1 MDELLDIWDEEGRK
15 TGRTALKS
23 DAHRHGWCHPT
34 VHIWFYTA
42 DARVLL
48 QRRAEDK
55 DTFPGLWDVSVAG
68 HIGAGETPEQG
79 ALREIR
85 EEIGLEV
92 ESGALEL
99 LTVHKEAYTH
109 PNGIVDCEF
118 HHVYVALLQRPLH
131 ELTAQASEVA
141 ELKLLPLITF
151 AEEVWGLARPG
162 RYVPHGTGYYQTVIR
177 SIRSRL

>member
-1 MDELLDIWDEEGRK
+1 MDELLDIWDEEGRP

-23 DAHRHGWCHPT
+23 EVHRQGWYHPT

-42 DARVLL
+42 TGQVLL
-48 QRRAEDK
+48 QLRAAGK
-55 DTFPGLWDVSVAG
+55 DTYPGLWDVSVAG
-68 HIGAGETPEQG
+68 HLGAGESPVNG

-92 ESGALEL
+92 ESRELEPV
-99 LTVHKEAYTH
+99 TVHKQKHRH

-118 HHVYVALLQRPLH
+118 RHVYICLLRRPLR
-131 ELTAQASEVA
+131 ELTPQVSEVDQ
-141 ELKLLPLITF
+141 LRLQPLPTL

-162 RYVPHGTGYYQTVIR
+162 IYVPHGTDYYRAVLRAIQ
-177 SIRSRL
+177 SRL